1 MVLVR
6 DVYVNAAV
14 LVLASVLSC
23 CLIFSVAALLF
34 LHTGADCSPHLQ
46 YLRELAVIQ
55 DALWIC
61 MLMMLGTAMTA
72 HNGVVDPDI
81 PDAFIIFPTVAG
93 LISGTFFIALL
104 AGLVHQSSECLR
116 HAYVIWLL
124 IANSPGVIVV
134 LACTAAVLHKIFVC
148 CRYCVVF
155 CMQEAHR
162 RHAYHRIKG
171 REFAL
176 Q

>member
-72 HNGVVDPDI
+72 HKWSGRPRHSRCFHHISNGGRLHLRHLLHRATCRSCAPVLRVPQACICHMVVDRKLSWRHCR
-81 PDAFIIFPTVAG
+81 TRM
-93 LISGTFFIALL
+93 
-104 AGLVHQSSECLR
+104 HSSSSAQDLR
-116 HAYVIWLL
+116 
-124 IANSPGVIVV
+124 V
-134 LACTAAVLHKIFVC
+134 LSVLCCVLHARSSQKTCIPSH
-148 CRYCVVF
+148 
-155 CMQEAHR
+155 Q
-162 RHAYHRIKG
+162 G
-171 REFAL
+171 P
-176 Q
+176 